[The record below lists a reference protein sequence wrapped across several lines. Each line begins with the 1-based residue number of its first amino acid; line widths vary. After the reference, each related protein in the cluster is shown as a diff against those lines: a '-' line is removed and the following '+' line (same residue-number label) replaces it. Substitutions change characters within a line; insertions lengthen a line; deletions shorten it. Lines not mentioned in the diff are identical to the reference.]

1 MAKKRIADIAE
12 KHGLN
17 AKDLS
22 KQLQEAGFSVPSPNS
37 TIDEKLALSVV
48 KANEPTNGANH
59 PQRIGDLPPDQQ
71 RRRPAPQQGG
81 QRSGQ
86 GGQRPGGPGG
96 QRSGGPGGQRSAGPG
111 GRGPGGPG
119 GRGPGGPGGRGPGG
133 P

>member
-1 MAKKRIADIAE
+1 MAKKRIADIADT
-12 KHGLN
+12 HGLN
-17 AKDLS
+17 AKELA

-71 RRRPAPQQGG
+71 RKRPAPAGG
-81 QRSGQ
+81 QGNARGGQ
-86 GGQRPGGPGG
+86 GGQ
-96 QRSGGPGGQRSAGPG
+96 QRSGGPA

-119 GRGPGGPGGRGPGG
+119 GRGPGGPGG
-133 P
+133 

>member
-37 TIDEKLALSVV
+37 PIDEKLALSVV

-71 RRRPAPQQGG
+71 RPRPAAPQGG
-81 QRSGQ
+81 QRSG
-86 GGQRPGGPGG
+86 GQGG
-96 QRSGGPGGQRSAGPG
+96 QRSGGAGGQRS
-111 GRGPGGPG
+111 GGPG
-119 GRGPGGPGGRGPGG
+119 GRGPGGPGGRGPSGPGGRGPGG
-133 P
+133 PGGR

>member
-71 RRRPAPQQGG
+71 RRRPAPASQGDGQRGG
-81 QRSGQ
+81 QGQQRGGQ
-86 GGQRPGGPGG
+86 GQRGPGG
-96 QRSGGPGGQRSAGPG
+96 QGQR
-111 GRGPGGPG
+111 
-119 GRGPGGPGGRGPGG
+119 
-133 P
+133 